1 MRFLNA
7 FFLYF
12 LPIAFIPLIIY
23 LIEKIK
29 RKKIVFS
36 SLELLEEI
44 LKDEKKKFHLNIF
57 LKQLIKV
64 IILALIILSFS
75 KPVIEKGSDFSNV
88 AVVIDPTLSM
98 ADFDIKG
105 TINFLREKGAKKI
118 YFGNKEI
125 EEKIIYEKNK
135 DLINMI
141 NSIPENK
148 VVFITDGQKSN
159 FKNINY
165 SRKDL
170 TILLLKHT
178 NTNYFFK
185 NIEIFPEILTEGSE
199 IYIKAILN
207 SREEFPIS
215 VYLNDKLIYEE
226 KTKILEKFLIP
237 DQSILLTKNKLTIK
251 FNTNDFQ
258 FDNEANINVF
268 FMPKMKIFMD
278 LKDISIKQYI
288 IKTLRALFGNVEE
301 TFDINTANVA
311 FVSSFDPNGRGL
323 IYTIPD
329 KFENQKISFLSKKDY
344 SGELVSDFNLKIE
357 NFFLKS
363 VYEVVGNI
371 YNLTPVVKIVDKS
384 VIYRIKD
391 NYIFTFSLKENLKEI
406 SSSSFFP
413 VFFYETIKNYY
424 NPQGKY
430 SISEESVFE
439 FFTKEELK
447 KYFKVIE
454 YDKIEGSSI
463 ELFLILLV
471 IAIILFLFEIF
482 N

>member
-1 MRFLNA
+1 MRFLNP

-12 LPIAFIPLIIY
+12 LPIAFIPMIIY

-44 LKDEKKKFHLNIF
+44 LKDEKKKFQLNIF

-64 IILALIILSFS
+64 LILALIILSFS
-75 KPVIEKGSDFSNV
+75 NPIIEKGSDFSNF

-98 ADFDIKG
+98 ADFDIREI
-105 TINFLREKGAKKI
+105 INFLREKGVKKF

-135 DLINMI
+135 DLINLI

-148 VVFITDGQKSN
+148 IVLITDGQKSN

-185 NIEIFPEILTEGSE
+185 NIEIFPEILTKGSE
-199 IYIKAILN
+199 LYIKAILN
-207 SREEFPIS
+207 SKEELPIF

-226 KTKILEKFLIP
+226 RTKILEKFLIP
-237 DQSILLTKNKLTIK
+237 DQSILLTKNRLTIK

-258 FDNEANINVF
+258 FDNEINLNIY

-288 IKTLRALFGNVEE
+288 MKTMRALFGDIEE
-301 TFDINTANVA
+301 TFDINTANIA
-311 FVSSFDPNGRGL
+311 FVSRFDPNARGL

-329 KFENQKISFLSKKDY
+329 NFENQKVSFIAKKDY
-344 SGELVSDFNLKIE
+344 SGDLTSELNLKIE
-357 NFFLKS
+357 NFSLKS
-363 VYEVVGNI
+363 VYEVVANI
-371 YNLTPVVKIVDKS
+371 YNLTPVVKLVDKP
-384 VIYRIKD
+384 VIYRIRD
-391 NYIFTFSLKENLKEI
+391 NYIFTFSIKENLKEV
-406 SSSSFFP
+406 SSASFFP
-413 VFFYETIKNYY
+413 IFFYETIKNFY
-424 NPQGKY
+424 NPQEKH

>member
-1 MRFLNA
+1 MRFLNP

-29 RKKIVFS
+29 RKRIVFS

-44 LKDEKKKFHLNIF
+44 LKDEKKHFHLNIF
-57 LKQLIKV
+57 LKQLMKV

-75 KPVIEKGSDFSNV
+75 KPIIERGSDFSNFSI
-88 AVVIDPTLSM
+88 VIDPTLSM

-105 TINFLREKGAKKI
+105 VINFLREKGVKKI

-135 DLINMI
+135 DLINLI

-148 VVFITDGQKSN
+148 IILITDGQKSN

-185 NIEIFPEILTEGSE
+185 NIEIFPEVLTKGSE

-207 SREEFPIS
+207 SEEELPIS

-226 KTKILEKFLIP
+226 KAKVLERFLIP
-237 DQSILLTKNKLTIK
+237 DQSILLTKNKLKIK
-251 FNTNDFQ
+251 FEANDFQ
-258 FDNEANINVF
+258 FDNEVNVNIF
-268 FMPKMKIFMD
+268 FIPKIKIFVG
-278 LKDISIKQYI
+278 LKDISTKQYI
-288 IKTLRALFGNVEE
+288 MKTLRSLFGNVEE
-301 TFDINTANVA
+301 TFDINTANIA
-311 FVSSFDPNGRGL
+311 FLNGFDPNARGL

-329 KFENQKISFLSKKDY
+329 KFENQKISFVSKKDY
-344 SGELVSDFNLKIE
+344 YGELTSEFNLKIE
-357 NFFLKS
+357 NFSLKS
-363 VYEVVGNI
+363 VYEIVGNI
-371 YNLTPVVKIVDKS
+371 YNLTPIVNIVDKPL
-384 VIYRIKD
+384 IYRIRD
-391 NYIFTFSLKENLKEI
+391 NYIFTFSLKDNLKEI
-406 SSSSFFP
+406 ISSPFLP
-413 VFFYETIKNYY
+413 IFFYETIKNYY
-424 NPQGKY
+424 NPQAKY
-430 SISEESVFE
+430 SISEESLFE
-439 FFTKEELK
+439 FFTIEELK

-454 YDKIEGSSI
+454 YEKVEDNSI
-463 ELFLILLV
+463 ELFLGLLI
-471 IAIILFLFEIF
+471 IAIVLFLLEIF